1 MRRSGSG
8 GSLWA
13 RLGVPAA
20 LLVGFALLNG
30 CAPVGL
36 TMFGVA
42 AGTSAGT
49 TVSYTLDGIAY
60 KTFAAS
66 EGKLRSATLKTLNR
80 MAMDVKENKA
90 NGSGRKIAAAAGDR
104 AIDIELERLTPK
116 TSRMRVTAKQG
127 WFFRDRATATE
138 IIIQTERTL
147 EDEPALAQE
156 LNAAP
161 AGYRK

>member
-60 KTFAAS
+60 KTFTAS
-66 EGKLRSATLKTLNR
+66 EPKVRRATLTALRK
-80 MAMDVKENKA
+80 MDLKVRPAEPSQ
-90 NGSGRKIAAAAGDR
+90 NGAAPSIIAAGKDR
-104 AIDIELERLTPK
+104 QIEIELEPISPQTTRI
-116 TSRMRVTAKQG
+116 RVVAKDG
-127 WFFRDRATATE
+127 IFFKDKATATE
-138 IIIQTERTL
+138 IIYQVADAL
-147 EDEPALAQE
+147 E
-156 LNAAP
+156 
-161 AGYRK
+161 GRG